1 MHHLSIHYLA
11 MIVCILP
18 EAACS
23 IVRENSNLAAAES
36 ADLSDAADDLRCLG
50 LPVGLALLGGELP
63 VDDILIVRLRII
75 CTRGRGPADAP
86 PLTGIG

>member
-1 MHHLSIHYLA
+1 MHHLSVHYLA
-11 MIVCILP
+11 MIVCVLP

-23 IVRENSNLAAAES
+23 IVRENSNLAAAAES

-63 VDDILIVRLRII
+63 VDDILIVRLRI